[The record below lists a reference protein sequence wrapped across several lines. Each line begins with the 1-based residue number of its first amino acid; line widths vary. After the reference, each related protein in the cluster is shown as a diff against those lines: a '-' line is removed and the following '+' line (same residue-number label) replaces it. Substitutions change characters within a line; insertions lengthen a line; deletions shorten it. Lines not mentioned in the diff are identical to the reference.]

1 MTSIRKLALDILIS
15 SEKPLSAA
23 ALYKRLENQCD
34 QATVYR
40 TLHYFEEQG
49 YAESFVL
56 HCDEH
61 GTERYY
67 TAARDARGL
76 PLPHRHWF
84 HCEGC
89 HQFTQI
95 TTCGI
100 AGVVKTFESQ
110 SGARVTNH
118 ILYLMGLCAACQKK
132 REAGSFSPNR
142 REAPGPKRAGPE
154 TTGPQRP
161 GFLRENR

>member
-1 MTSIRKLALDILIS
+1 MTSIRKQALDILLS

-23 ALYKRLENQCD
+23 ALYERLENQCD

-67 TAARDARGL
+67 TAVRDAQGL

-100 AGVVKTFESQ
+100 AGVVKTFERQ

-132 REAGSFSPNR
+132 ERQGAFPLIGGKLQGPNV
-142 REAPGPKRAGPE
+142 PGQKQQVHKGPV
-154 TTGPQRP
+154 
-161 GFLRENR
+161 F

>member
-1 MTSIRKLALDILIS
+1 MTSIRKQALDILVAS
-15 SEKPLSAA
+15 GKPLSAA
-23 ALYKRLENQCD
+23 ALFERLGTQCD

-40 TLHYFEEQG
+40 TLHYFEAQG
-49 YAESFVL
+49 YTESFVL

-67 TAARDARGL
+67 TAAKDATGL

-100 AGVVKTFESQ
+100 ANVVETFESQ

-118 ILYLMGLCAACQKK
+118 ILYLMGLCRECQKK
-132 REAGSFSPNR
+132 ERTGTLSNRGALKSPNVSDL
-142 REAPGPKRAGPE
+142 EQQVHKGPV
-154 TTGPQRP
+154 
-161 GFLRENR
+161 F